1 MSALEG
7 WPLTFSVKLS
17 DVRVRAEQ
25 GTTSVVPK
33 DEARLNAVERKNNGK
48 ITRNNAKNNAT
59 ITLNNLNVC
68 DLCVVFGGLTA
79 IANFL
84 HFAQLTTQ
92 LTRWTGVYTFWGCI
106 GPDSYQGTT
115 SVVPLEIGQ
124 LQFRVGPER

>member
-68 DLCVVFGGLTA
+68 DLCVVFAGLTA
-79 IANFL
+79 VANFL
-84 HFAQLTTQ
+84 HFTQLTAQLT
-92 LTRWTGVYTFWGCI
+92 R
-106 GPDSYQGTT
+106 
-115 SVVPLEIGQ
+115 
-124 LQFRVGPER
+124 